1 MVKEANQSGYWI
13 SCQVIAVAF
22 MYRLLKYSNQRNNIL
37 GGQVV
42 SQDAEKS
49 IEAERNLELEALFAT
64 DLFSSLL
71 LVTIP
76 KFKTSLQLETRPHLL
91 YVPLLSF
98 SGHDLLVSA
107 IPKIRI

>member
-42 SQDAEKS
+42 SQDTEKS

-71 LVTIP
+71 LVT
-76 KFKTSLQLETRPHLL
+76 KFRTSLQLESRPHLL
-91 YVPLLSF
+91 LCTT
-98 SGHDLLVSA
+98 
-107 IPKIRI
+107 PKFRTLFVNWA